1 MIFPLTSNWIRPDP
15 LDPGNRIDREIAD
28 RSYRLAIG
36 LSLENDLKTI
46 RGVLTVSQ
54 GHGKYLRLRHVVPKC
69 ADVPEIVSQSI
80 RKMVDS
86 SKPGVHDLVAASSDL
101 ARCQAELVEE
111 LKAHAGKY
119 VDRLLIVSSVDPG
132 LWVCDEGG
140 RRVFRGLGDPEVLS
154 ELCGIT
160 VIDSFPGRDLA
171 AGGTGRGLGTLPAW
185 ILLADRATTVA
196 GRDGMVFSIA
206 DWAQSCFLPAS
217 DGLDA
222 ELPEVRW
229 ASGPGINLLRAMMQS
244 AGRPITA
251 DQIARLSVDGQTN
264 SQLLE
269 AMKTDLQYRD
279 DFELDSESGY
289 SKRIASLPDR
299 LGVLARYRLAD
310 VLRTAIV
317 YIVDNI
323 SDRIAEH
330 AIRLGNTVQIYVDSP
345 ETIVG
350 AMVNQFQR
358 RWPNLEVSRL
368 GRQGIA
374 DGFFS
379 TIVSAILGLMFVDQ
393 MPANIPWIT
402 GAESQKILGR
412 ITPGTPAN
420 WRQLLREMADFHPPA
435 MRLRDAV

>member
-1 MIFPLTSNWIRPDP
+1 MIFPLTSNLIRQDP

-36 LSLENDLKTI
+36 LSLENDLETI

-69 ADVPEIVSQSI
+69 ADVPGIVSQSI
-80 RKMVDS
+80 RRVVDA
-86 SKPGVHDLVAASSDL
+86 SKPGVLDLVAASSDL

-111 LKAHAGKY
+111 LKTHAGKY

-185 ILLADRATTVA
+185 ILLADRATSVA

-222 ELPEVRW
+222 ELPEARW
-229 ASGPGINLLRAMMQS
+229 TSGPGINLLRAIMQN

-251 DQIARLSVDGQTN
+251 DQIVRLSVDGQTN

-279 DFELDSESGY
+279 DSELDSESGY

-299 LGVLARYRLAD
+299 LGVLSRYRLAD
-310 VLRTAIV
+310 VFRTAIV

-323 SDRIAEH
+323 SDPDYRTRHPIGKQCPDLC
-330 AIRLGNTVQIYVDSP
+330 RQSGNDRGS
-345 ETIVG
+345 
-350 AMVNQFQR
+350 
-358 RWPNLEVSRL
+358 
-368 GRQGIA
+368 
-374 DGFFS
+374 DGQS
-379 TIVSAILGLMFVDQ
+379 VSAAMAKSRGQPISGTWHRGRFFQYDCFCDSRPDVCRSDAGQHSLDHRCRKSK
-393 MPANIPWIT
+393 NPWT
-402 GAESQKILGR
+402 HHAGDSSQLASVV
-412 ITPGTPAN
+412 T
-420 WRQLLREMADFHPPA
+420 
-435 MRLRDAV
+435 